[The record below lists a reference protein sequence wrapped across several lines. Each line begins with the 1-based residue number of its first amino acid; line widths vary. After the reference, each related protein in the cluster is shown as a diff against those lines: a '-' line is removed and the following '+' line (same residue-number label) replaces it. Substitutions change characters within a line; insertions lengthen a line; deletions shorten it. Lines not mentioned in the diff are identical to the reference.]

1 MFLYFH
7 TIYCPARG
15 FLRIIVSRMP
25 ESAAA
30 LDQRFRIPGTVV
42 VTEGSGGLTTVRINT
57 EQCSGE
63 VYLLGG
69 QVTRWKPAGAEEV
82 LWLSQHSLFQ
92 VGKAIRGG
100 VPICFPWFGAKADD
114 PKAPSHG
121 FVRNREWQLESVKA
135 HGGAVSVSLLTCS
148 DPSTTPF
155 WSADFELRLLAT
167 FGAQLTLELQ
177 LTNTGSQ
184 PVRAEEAL
192 HAYFTVADPRQI
204 SISGLESTD
213 YIDKT
218 EGNALKT
225 QSGETKITSETDRVY
240 LNTLHEVEILD
251 PVLKRRITI
260 KKENSLNS
268 VVWNPWIE
276 KAHSLSDFGD
286 EEWKQMV
293 CVEPS
298 NVAKHA
304 VLIPPGRQH
313 TLRVAVST
321 ARL

>member
-1 MFLYFH
+1 M
-7 TIYCPARG
+7 
-15 FLRIIVSRMP
+15 IVSLMP
-25 ESAAA
+25 ETAAA
-30 LDQRFRIPGTVV
+30 LDQRFRIPGTAIVI
-42 VTEGSGGLTTVRINT
+42 EGNGGLPAVRVTT

-69 QVTRWKPAGAEEV
+69 QVTRWKPTGTGEV

-100 VPICFPWFGAKADD
+100 VPVCFPWFGGKADD

-135 HGGAVSVSLLTCS
+135 NGAEVTVSLLTRS
-148 DPSTTPF
+148 DSTTKAW
-155 WSADFELRLLAT
+155 WSADFELRLHAT
-167 FGAQLTLELQ
+167 FGAQLRLELQ
-177 LTNTGSQ
+177 LINTGRQ
-184 PVRAEEAL
+184 PCRAEEAL
-192 HAYFTVADPRQI
+192 HAYFTVGDTRKI
-204 SISGLESTD
+204 HVNGLESTD

-218 EGNALKT
+218 DGNKRKS
-225 QSGETKITSETDRVY
+225 QSGPVTIGSETDRVY
-240 LNTLHEVEILD
+240 LNTSHDVEIVD
-251 PVLKRRITI
+251 PVLKRSIAISKT
-260 KKENSLNS
+260 NSLNS

-286 EEWKQMV
+286 DEWPQMV

-298 NVAKHA
+298 NVAASA
-304 VLIPPGRQH
+304 VEVAPGQQH
-313 TLRVAVST
+313 TMGFSVST